1 MSGGVDSSVAA
12 YLMKEKGYECIGITI
27 KTFNET
33 GDGIKRENTCCSLDD
48 VSDARSVACT
58 LGIRHFLYNFIC
70 RFVKRNEKD
79 VQTVLFTVNEENQEI
94 DVTEMELI
102 LETLEKAIYTSL
114 RRSDVSTRY
123 SSKQIVVILM

>member
-1 MSGGVDSSVAA
+1 MSRADDGQGAYFLDIDSFHHV
-12 YLMKEKGYECIGITI
+12 
-27 KTFNET
+27 
-33 GDGIKRENTCCSLDD
+33 
-48 VSDARSVACT
+48 
-58 LGIRHFLYNFIC
+58 YNFIC

-123 SSKQIVVILM
+123 SSKQIVVILMDTDEVNGSMIADRILDCFYKNVFASGGADRL